1 MSLLVISADP
11 REAISC
17 NNNEKFWKPPPYFLF
32 RSCPS
37 DMLFALILHEILQRE
52 TGDDFERNV
61 REVETGDAKIIRIIN
76 GKLSIL

>member
-1 MSLLVISADP
+1 
-11 REAISC
+11 
-17 NNNEKFWKPPPYFLF
+17 
-32 RSCPS
+32 
-37 DMLFALILHEILQRE
+37 MLFALILHEILQRE